1 MLMCASALAEVRK
14 PGEEIRLSV
23 ADIEQI
29 LQSYWRASRV
39 EAELER
45 YRTSEEFREKREEL
59 TRLEREFASRRFALF
74 RDRQK
79 SREIQE
85 KRNELRAMAGKEAGR
100 AREREKEA
108 IEELLTD
115 IRRSAES
122 IGREKQHTL
131 IFDSNAPHIL
141 FLNPRFTEIN
151 DVTDEVIENLNLR

>member
-1 MLMCASALAEVRK
+1 MCASALAEVRK

-74 RDRQK
+74 RDKQK
-79 SREIQE
+79 SREIQ
-85 KRNELRAMAGKEAGR
+85 
-100 AREREKEA
+100 
-108 IEELLTD
+108 
-115 IRRSAES
+115 
-122 IGREKQHTL
+122 
-131 IFDSNAPHIL
+131 
-141 FLNPRFTEIN
+141 
-151 DVTDEVIENLNLR
+151 